1 MQILIDKAVHMSWSL
16 WRFRWT
22 ALASAWGLCLLGWLL
37 VASLEHRY
45 DASAKMYIDTNQ
57 VLAPLLK
64 DLAVQP
70 DVKNQISLMSR
81 AIMNR
86 PNLEKLIDSTALKD
100 EIEEPEHRD
109 LIIAR
114 LQKRIA
120 LFDTSGAS
128 SLYGI
133 SYSHKDK
140 ATAKEVVENLVQI
153 FIDST
158 LGEEREDNS
167 SSIAFFDR
175 RIAEYEAR
183 LEESENRL
191 SSFKRKNAGSMPGE
205 ESGGFYQRL
214 QGTLRD
220 RNQARLLF
228 EEAVNRRNS
237 LRAQLQSETASI
249 EGGSGGSSPID
260 LRIQA
265 AQDKLDQL
273 LLRFTDR
280 HPQVAL
286 LRESIAE
293 LKAQKREA
301 IASGRQITDLQSSVV
316 YQKLR
321 TLLAESEATAAEMS
335 ARVRNYDKQ
344 VAELRETVDSI
355 PQVEAELA
363 QLDREYSTIKA
374 NHDEL
379 LARREAARLTEAV
392 DENTGDF
399 KIRLTDPPF
408 VKSRPTV
415 PNKMIMT
422 ILVGLF
428 GIAASIGMV
437 LLFAVIK
444 PIFFTQRSLSSSL
457 NLPVLGTVSYVDSPD
472 ELGKKK
478 AGRIVFGAGTVGLL
492 GLTALL
498 VLLQLRGIELEH
510 LLPSDKKATQEAVY
524 QAPTVD
530 VIKTS
535 ALDSSV
541 TLVLGG
547 AS

>member
-1 MQILIDKAVHMSWSL
+1 MQILIDKAVHLTWSL

-22 ALASAWGLCLLGWLL
+22 ALAVAWGLCLLGWLL
-37 VASLEHRY
+37 VASIEHRY
-45 DASAKMYIDTNQ
+45 HANAKMYIDTNR

-70 DVKNQISLMSR
+70 DVRNQISLMSR

-86 PNLEKLIDSTALKD
+86 PNLEKLIDTTALKD
-100 EIEEPEHRD
+100 EIEKPEQLED
-109 LIIAR
+109 MIDR
-114 LQKRIA
+114 LEKRIA
-120 LFDTSGAS
+120 LYDTSGAS

-140 ATAKEVVENLVQI
+140 ATAKQVVENLVKI

-175 RIAEYEAR
+175 RIADYEVR
-183 LEESENRL
+183 LEDAENRL

-205 ESGGFYQRL
+205 SGGFYQRL
-214 QGTLRD
+214 EATLRD
-220 RNQARLLF
+220 RDEAKLLF
-228 EEAVNRRNS
+228 EESLNRRNS
-237 LRAQLQSETASI
+237 LRAQLSSETTSI
-249 EGGSGGSSPID
+249 KAGSGGSSPID
-260 LRIQA
+260 KRIQA
-265 AQDKLDQL
+265 AQDQLDQL

-293 LKAQKREA
+293 LNSQKADA
-301 IASGRQITDLQSSVV
+301 LASGRQITDLQSSVV

-321 TLLAESEATAAEMS
+321 TLVAESEATAAEMS
-335 ARVRNYDKQ
+335 ARVRNYDQQ
-344 VAELRETVDSI
+344 VLELRERVDSI

-363 QLDREYSTIKA
+363 QLDRGYATIKEQ
-374 NHDEL
+374 HEKL

-408 VKSRPTV
+408 VKSPPDV
-415 PNKMIMT
+415 PNKKILT
-422 ILVGLF
+422 ILVSLF
-428 GIAASIGMV
+428 AIAAGIGLA
-437 LLFAVIK
+437 LLLAMIRPV
-444 PIFFTQRSLSSSL
+444 FFTQRSLASSL
-457 NLPVLGTVSYVDSPD
+457 NLPTLGTVSYVDSPD
-472 ELGKKK
+472 EATKKV
-478 AGRIVFGAGTVGLL
+478 AGRTIFGAGVVGLL

-498 VLLQLRGIELEH
+498 LLLQLRGIELQH
-510 LLPSDKKATQEAVY
+510 LLPEKKALSKEASIQIPSQGV
-524 QAPTVD
+524 VR
-530 VIKTS
+530 TS
-535 ALDSSV
+535 SLDEFV
-541 TLVLGG
+541 ANALGG
-547 AS
+547 SA

>member
-1 MQILIDKAVHMSWSL
+1 MQILIDKAVHLMWSF

-22 ALASAWGLCLLGWLL
+22 ALATAWGMCLLGWLL

-45 DASAKMYIDTNQ
+45 DASAKMYIDTNR

-100 EIEEPEHRD
+100 EIEKPGQREMM
-109 LIIAR
+109 INR
-114 LQKRIA
+114 LEKRIA
-120 LFDTSGAS
+120 LYDTSGAS

-133 SYSHKDK
+133 SYSHKDR

-175 RIAEYEAR
+175 RIAEYEVR
-183 LEESENRL
+183 LAESENRL

-205 ESGGFYQRL
+205 SGGFYQRL
-214 QGTLRD
+214 ESTLKERS
-220 RNQARLLF
+220 QAKLQF

-237 LRAQLQSETASI
+237 LRAQLRTETASI

-286 LRESIAE
+286 LRDSISELES
-293 LKAQKREA
+293 QKREA
-301 IASGRQITDLQSSVV
+301 IASGRQITNLQSSVV

-335 ARVRNYDKQ
+335 ARVRNYDQQ
-344 VAELRETVDSI
+344 VEELRETVDSI

-363 QLDREYSTIKA
+363 QLDREYSTIKE

-408 VKSRPTV
+408 VGSRPTV

-422 ILVGLF
+422 ILVSLF
-428 GIAASIGMV
+428 SIAAAIGMV

-444 PIFFTQRSLSSSL
+444 PVFFTQRSLSSSL
-457 NLPVLGTVSYVDSPD
+457 NLPILGTVSYVDSP
-472 ELGKKK
+472 EEATKKV
-478 AGRIVFGAGTVGLL
+478 AGRAVFGAGTVGLL

-498 VLLQLRGIELEH
+498 VLLQLRGVELEH
-510 LLPSDKKATQEAVY
+510 LLPSKDTATKEAVY
-524 QAPTVD
+524 QVPSD
-530 VIKTS
+530 EVIKTS
-535 ALDSSV
+535 ALDSTM